1 MSRRNRVLLSAAALV
16 GIAVTSARA
25 QLVVTDPATT
35 ARNAATARLKSS
47 ILEVLTE
54 QHSKLRRMARRLSAH
69 TNLDKYASPEP
80 PRWRTHDFETFLYA
94 NGYHAALNYGD
105 ASGTEYERVTR
116 ARQSAADLLAGL
128 TPAARDVM
136 MRTLATLDLAD
147 SAAIAATHQTG
158 LLRYNGRRE
167 LRAIDAL
174 EAHVIDPSAE
184 QSATAVLGKI
194 SGGVLVETRQKQARM
209 QFLAAIVEQLLV
221 DNKRARDSET
231 AALNMQ
237 LGRLRA
243 TALCGEGCSGFL
255 TGAGSDLRTWR
266 QP

>member
-1 MSRRNRVLLSAAALV
+1 MYRRTRVLLSAAALV
-16 GIAVTSARA
+16 GIAVTSASA

-35 ARNAATARLKSS
+35 ARNAVTARLKSS

-105 ASGTEYERVTR
+105 VSGAEYERVTR
-116 ARQSAADLLAGL
+116 SRQSPGDLLARL
-128 TPAARDVM
+128 TPAARDVVR
-136 MRTLATLDLAD
+136 RTLATLDLAD

-158 LLRYNGRRE
+158 ALRYNGRRE

-174 EAHVIDPSAE
+174 EAHVIDPSDD

-194 SGGVLVETRQKQARM
+194 SGGVLVETRQKQARL

-221 DNKRARDSET
+221 DNKRSRDTE
-231 AALNMQ
+231 AAVLNMQ
-237 LGRLRA
+237 LGRLRVGRG
-243 TALCGEGCSGFL
+243 CGEGCVGFL
-255 TGAGSDLRTWR
+255 TGAANDLRTWR